1 MLRRIS
7 LIYQT
12 MRFFAVA
19 QNDIYFLYNI
29 LFVFFKDDKFAQ
41 EVVCNDNHNLTYY
54 LCKDNADAEH
64 VDKQPD
70 NSVFHK
76 KGKQSACGKAD
87 DFPYNT
93 FKSVAFF
100 GENPGSVGYVCK
112 CNSDNPGDVVGGDF
126 FKTKS
131 VYTYCKRDKGN
142 KECTAAKKQI
152 QQAFLVFFVKWIE
165 YVYKGKFHDFVKNI
179 FFWFHFNLLI

>member
-1 MLRRIS
+1 M
-7 LIYQT
+7 
-12 MRFFAVA
+12 FFV
-19 QNDIYFLYNI
+19 I

-41 EVVCNDNHNLTYY
+41 EVVCNDNHNLTNY
-54 LCKDNADAEH
+54 LCKDNTDAEN

-70 NSVFHK
+70 NAVFHK

-112 CNSDNPGDVVGGDF
+112 CNSDNPGDVVGCDF
-126 FKTKS
+126 FQPKVENTDGKG
-131 VYTYCKRDKGN
+131 DEGN
-142 KECTAAKKQI
+142 KECTAAKEEI
-152 QQAFLVFFVKWIE
+152 Q
-165 YVYKGKFHDFVKNI
+165 
-179 FFWFHFNLLI
+179 